1 MGQHENHT
9 AVQKVLDAGRGQ
21 LRGEVRKLHC
31 SLVEGFHLDVHSSGS
46 LPVFGGQL
54 VCCDVLTL
62 QVHVL
67 NVWSPL
73 YGIISKLKETLG
85 AGVWLVEAV
94 MVAQKLLKRI
104 PSLGLF

>member
-31 SLVEGFHLDVHSSGS
+31 SLVEGFHLDVHSSVS
-46 LPVFGGQL
+46 LHVFGGQL
-54 VCCDVLTL
+54 VFWEVLTL

-67 NVWSPL
+67 NVCSPAIAL
-73 YGIISKLKETLG
+73 FG
-85 AGVWLVEAV
+85 EA
-94 MVAQKLLKRI
+94 MDL
-104 PSLGLF
+104 